1 MGKNPPASAAG
12 IRDVGLVSGSGSS
25 PGGGHG
31 NPLQYFQIENVVDG
45 GAWWAIVHRGH
56 TESDMTVAP

>member
-1 MGKNPPASAAG
+1 MKRPSADSG
-12 IRDVGLVSGSGSS
+12 DRRDTGPVSGSGSS
-25 PGGGHG
+25 PEGGHG